1 MAMRKFSDWRLQT
14 KLILTLVLVVFLC
27 AVAGLWNLSNFRWAA
42 SAFGVASRGHL
53 PALDYIVEADRDMQ
67 QALVAERTL
76 MFLRQASEEAV
87 AKRKD
92 HAEKIQGAK
101 DRWSKYKEI
110 SAGEEERKIWPEFE
124 KLFAEWEKVT
134 KEVVGLLARDMA
146 DARKDA
152 IDLSLSD
159 GEARFEKT
167 RELLSKLITLR
178 LQAAEKFDSQVQV
191 SASWTTWW
199 TIVVLVALAFGS
211 GAIGLI
217 LARLV
222 TRSITNVVEQAER
235 AAEGDLTVRVDADS
249 QDELGQMG
257 RALNRMLEGFHD
269 LMTRVQQATHQT
281 ASASRQLAA
290 GSEQLSSGAGEQASS
305 LEETTATLEQMGASI
320 TQNAE
325 NSRQMEQMA
334 VKGAKDAEES
344 GLAVKETLEAMKAIA
359 EKISI
364 VEDIAYQT
372 NLLALNAAI
381 EAARAGE
388 HGKGFAVVATEV
400 RKLAER
406 SQTAAKEIG
415 GLTGSSVRVAER
427 AGQSLTELVPAIKKT
442 AELVQEVA
450 AASREQASG
459 VTQMNKAMGQVD
471 QVTQRN
477 ASAAEELSSTAEEMA
492 SQAETLQ
499 QLMAFFRVSGLAE
512 PGPGRSTASL
522 PPVPR
527 ANTPAP
533 VSPPRPDALQAARAH
548 GGNGSPLGAAA
559 AADRDFTRF

>member
-1 MAMRKFSDWRLQT
+1 MRRFSDWRLQT
-14 KLILTLVLVVFLC
+14 KLILTLVLVVLLC

-42 SAFGVASRGHL
+42 SAFGVASREHL

-92 HAEKIQGAK
+92 HAEKIQRAK

-110 SAGEEERKIWPEFE
+110 PAGEEERKIWPEFD

-134 KEVVGLLARDMA
+134 KEVVGLLAQDMA

-159 GEARFEKT
+159 GETRFEKT
-167 RELLSKLITLR
+167 RELLNKLITLR
-178 LQAAEKFDSQVQV
+178 LKAAEKFDSQVQV
-191 SASWTTWW
+191 SASWTTWM
-199 TIVVLVALAFGS
+199 TILVLVILAFGS

-217 LARLV
+217 IARLV
-222 TRSITNVVEQAER
+222 TGAVTNVVEQAER
-235 AAEGDLTVRVDADS
+235 AAEGDLTVRVAADS
-249 QDELGQMG
+249 QDELGQMA
-257 RALNRMLEGFHD
+257 RALNRMLEAFHD
-269 LMTRVQQATHQT
+269 LMTRAQQATHQT

-334 VKGAKDAEES
+334 LKGAKDAEES
-344 GLAVKETLEAMKAIA
+344 GRAVKETLEAIKAIA

-388 HGKGFAVVATEV
+388 HGKGFAVVAT
-400 RKLAER
+400 
-406 SQTAAKEIG
+406 
-415 GLTGSSVRVAER
+415 
-427 AGQSLTELVPAIKKT
+427 
-442 AELVQEVA
+442 
-450 AASREQASG
+450 
-459 VTQMNKAMGQVD
+459 
-471 QVTQRN
+471 
-477 ASAAEELSSTAEEMA
+477 
-492 SQAETLQ
+492 
-499 QLMAFFRVSGLAE
+499 
-512 PGPGRSTASL
+512 
-522 PPVPR
+522 
-527 ANTPAP
+527 
-533 VSPPRPDALQAARAH
+533 
-548 GGNGSPLGAAA
+548 
-559 AADRDFTRF
+559 